1 LGWVKWMSQEVE
13 KIKENLI
20 FINVDTLIKMTLT
33 VNHLGKYYDEQFSK
47 KYGNSLNDLYLL
59 AGVTTFAFI
68 TLLLISTR

>member
-1 LGWVKWMSQEVE
+1 
-13 KIKENLI
+13 
-20 FINVDTLIKMTLT
+20 MTLT